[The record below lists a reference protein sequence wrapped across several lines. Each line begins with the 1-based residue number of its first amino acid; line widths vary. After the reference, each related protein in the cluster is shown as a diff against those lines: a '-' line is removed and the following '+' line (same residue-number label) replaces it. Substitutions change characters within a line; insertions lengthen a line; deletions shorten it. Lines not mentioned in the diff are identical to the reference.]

1 MDDFGVK
8 ILLYFFGVLALMCVG
23 MVVDSAITNYFR
35 CKAIDRAMTTM
46 EIAMKAGALTPAE
59 FKGRVEDLLNEL
71 SEKEKEN
78 E

>member
-46 EIAMKAGALTPAE
+46 EIAMKAELLTPAE
-59 FKGRVEDLLNEL
+59 FKERVENLLNEL
-71 SEKEKEN
+71 SKKEK
-78 E
+78 